1 MGPCRLGFCRSM
13 ILTLNNKEDIM
24 EEDTKIEEVKKVG
37 KSTKTVAHDN
47 FDAQDQARVPAN
59 KDHFDNIMGH
69 GKEKVEPSQKID
81 PMSQSSL
88 MEEVR
93 NLSNKTDRV
102 TKVEPTQLVA
112 QADEVINQIES
123 IKKKLATPNLEIK
136 PNTQTLLQNKLSH
149 IDENLRV
156 ALSKAGVEYTPAP
169 HAENKLVNP
178 IDRFLGFLTHGQ
190 EQLKSLSGEV
200 ELMHLNNKEITPAN
214 MLRIQMKVGYVQQ
227 EIEFFTA
234 VLNKA
239 LESTKTIM
247 NVQV

>member
-1 MGPCRLGFCRSM
+1 
-13 ILTLNNKEDIM
+13 M
-24 EEDTKIEEVKKVG
+24 EENKVEEVKKIG
-37 KSTKTVAHDN
+37 KSTKTIEHDA

-59 KDHFDNIMGH
+59 KDHFDNLMGH
-69 GKEKVEPSQKID
+69 EKPNKIEPSQKID
-81 PMSQSSL
+81 PLSQSSL

-93 NLSNKTDRV
+93 NLNQRADRV

-123 IKKKLATPNLEIK
+123 VKKKLSAPNLEIK
-136 PNTQTLLQNKLSH
+136 PATQTLLQNKLAH

-156 ALSKAGVEYTPAP
+156 ALSKAGVEYTPA
-169 HAENKLVNP
+169 AQADSKLVNP

-190 EQLKSLSGEV
+190 EQLKTLSREV
-200 ELMHLNNKEITPAN
+200 EIMHLNNKEITPAN